1 MTKKVKLIGRP
12 KEYDGEMQKKNLR
25 LPKHI
30 WEWLDNLSTNRTKA
44 LIQLYNERKNLN
56 ITQQQARSE

>member
-1 MTKKVKLIGRP
+1 MKKEIKKTGRP

-25 LPKHI
+25 LPKYI

-44 LIQLYNERKNLN
+44 LIQLYNKSKSTACSKCEKV
-56 ITQQQARSE
+56 T